1 MEGSELASLK
11 DEQWMSVCFAGMNLD
26 TKALF
31 NVLSGNQP
39 KTDGYITPP
48 LQSPRAPNRGSGKRL
63 GIVTLLVLMLLY
75 MCGFTVTGSR
85 GGNQKVVII
94 LAANLGGGSLYQM
107 IFSNGRRIGCKEG
120 WRLGYGKVEY

>member
-11 DEQWMSVCFAGMNLD
+11 DEQWMSVCFAGMNMD
-26 TKALF
+26 TTALF
-31 NVLSGNQP
+31 NVLPRKQP

-94 LAANLGGGSLYQM
+94 LAANLGGGSPVPEA
-107 IFSNGRRIGCKEG
+107 FSNRRCIGCKELWG
-120 WRLGYGKVEY
+120 LGYGEVEH

>member
-1 MEGSELASLK
+1 VECFKLASLK
-11 DEQWMSVCFAGMNLD
+11 DEQWMSVCFARMNLD

-31 NVLSGNQP
+31 NVLPQKQP

-48 LQSPRAPNRGSGKRL
+48 LQSPRAPKRGSGKRL

-75 MCGFTVTGSR
+75 MCGFTVTGYR

-94 LAANLGGGSLYQM
+94 LAANLGGGSPVAQA
-107 IFSNGRRIGCKEG
+107 FSNHRCIGCKELWG
-120 WRLGYGKVEY
+120 LGYGEVEH